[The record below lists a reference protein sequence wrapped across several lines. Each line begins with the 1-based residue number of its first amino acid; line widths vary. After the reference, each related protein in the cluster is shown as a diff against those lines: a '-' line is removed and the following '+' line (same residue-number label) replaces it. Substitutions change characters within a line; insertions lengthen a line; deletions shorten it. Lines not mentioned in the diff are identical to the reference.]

1 MKKKIIEKELKNI
14 IKPFLKKNIVGTEN
28 LLDYLDSIQMLDL
41 ISSIEKKF
49 KVKIKDKYIT
59 EKNFKNY
66 KKIKELII
74 KITNEKHTVIKKSG
88 IK

>member
-74 KITNEKHTVIKKSG
+74 KITNEKK
-88 IK
+88 

>member
-1 MKKKIIEKELKNI
+1 MKKKIIEKELKII
-14 IKPFLKKNIVGTEN
+14 IKIFFKKNIVGIEN

-66 KKIKELII
+66 NKIKELII
-74 KITNEKHTVIKKSG
+74 KITNEKK
-88 IK
+88 

>member
-1 MKKKIIEKELKNI
+1 MKKKIIEKELKII
-14 IKPFLKKNIVGTEN
+14 IKNFFKKNIVGIEN

-66 KKIKELII
+66 NKIKELII
-74 KITNEKHTVIKKSG
+74 KITNEKK
-88 IK
+88 

>member
-1 MKKKIIEKELKNI
+1 MKKKIIEKELKII
-14 IKPFLKKNIVGTEN
+14 IKIFFKKNIVGIEN

-49 KVKIKDKYIT
+49 KVKIKDKYFT

-66 KKIKELII
+66 NKIKELII
-74 KITNEKHTVIKKSG
+74 KITNEKK
-88 IK
+88 

>member
-14 IKPFLKKNIVGTEN
+14 IKNFFKKNIVGIEN

-66 KKIKELII
+66 NKIKELII
-74 KITNEKHTVIKKSG
+74 KITNEKK
-88 IK
+88 

>member
-1 MKKKIIEKELKNI
+1 MKKKIIEKDLKNI
-14 IKPFLKKNIVGTEN
+14 IKIFFKKNIVGTEN

-41 ISSIEKKF
+41 IASIEKKF

-66 KKIKELII
+66 NKIKELII
-74 KITNEKHTVIKKSG
+74 KITNEKKYK
-88 IK
+88 

>member
-1 MKKKIIEKELKNI
+1 MKKKIIEKELKII
-14 IKPFLKKNIVGTEN
+14 IKNFFIKNIVGIEN

-66 KKIKELII
+66 NKIKELII
-74 KITNEKHTVIKKSG
+74 KITNEKK
-88 IK
+88 

>member
-66 KKIKELII
+66 NKIKELII
-74 KITNEKHTVIKKSG
+74 KITNEKK
-88 IK
+88 

>member
-14 IKPFLKKNIVGTEN
+14 IKIFFKKNIVGTEN

-41 ISSIEKKF
+41 IFSIEKKF
-49 KVKIKDKYIT
+49 KVKIKDKYIA

-66 KKIKELII
+66 NKIKELII
-74 KITNEKHTVIKKSG
+74 KITNEKKYK
-88 IK
+88 

>member
-1 MKKKIIEKELKNI
+1 MKKKKIEKELKII
-14 IKPFLKKNIVGTEN
+14 IKIFFKKNIVGIEN

-66 KKIKELII
+66 NKIKELII
-74 KITNEKHTVIKKSG
+74 KITNEKK
-88 IK
+88 